1 MRIIFA
7 GTPDFAVPALSKIH
21 NSNHQVVAVYCQ
33 PDRPKGRGKVLTSCA
48 VKNFALEN
56 NLDVIQ
62 PENFSNEQNL
72 KKLGSLEP
80 DLIIVA
86 AYGQILS
93 KEVLNLPKFGCLN
106 IHASILP
113 RWRGAA
119 PIERAILS
127 GDKETGISI
136 MQMNEGLDTGDI
148 LLSRKQ
154 NIANSETAGSL
165 TESLSILGADLI
177 IETIELLR
185 ELNAKTQ
192 DHTKANYAKKILKN
206 EALIDWNQSA
216 ENINQMIRAFNP
228 RPIAQSNAEGMEFK
242 DKVLRIIEAEVI
254 SSETSKPPG
263 TVIEQNKQ
271 ACHIATGA
279 GVLSLKR
286 VQLAGKKVVSIKDF
300 NNAYQLLKLSNS

>member
-72 KKLGSLEP
+72 KKLASLEP

-106 IHASILP
+106 IHASLLP

-165 TESLSILGADLI
+165 TESLSIMGADLI
-177 IETIELLR
+177 METIEQLP
-185 ELNAKTQ
+185 ELDARTQ

-206 EALIDWNQSA
+206 ESRIDWNQSA

-228 RPIAQSNAEGMEFK
+228 RPIAQSNADAIDFK
-242 DKVLRIIEAEVI
+242 DKVLRIVEAEVI
-254 SSETSKPPG
+254 LSQTSKPPG

-271 ACHIATGA
+271 VCHIATGY
-279 GVLSLKR
+279 GILSLKR
-286 VQLAGKKVVSIKDF
+286 VQLAGKNIVSIKDF
-300 NNAYQLLKLSNS
+300 NNAYQLIKLK

>member
-7 GTPDFAVPALSKIH
+7 GTPDFAVAALSKIH
-21 NSNHQVVAVYCQ
+21 YSNHKVVAVYCQ

-48 VKNFALEN
+48 VKNFALEKN
-56 NLDVIQ
+56 IDVIQ

-72 KKLGSLEP
+72 KKLASLEP

-106 IHASILP
+106 IHASLLP

-119 PIERAILS
+119 PIERAIHA

-148 LLSRKQ
+148 LLTKKHSIS
-154 NIANSETAGSL
+154 NFETSSSL
-165 TESLSILGADLI
+165 TESLSILGA
-177 IETIELLR
+177 ELLI
-185 ELNAKTQ
+185 EAIDQLPKLNPKLQ
-192 DHTKANYAKKILKN
+192 KHSKATYAKKILKA
-206 EALIDWNQSA
+206 EAQIDWKQSA

-228 RPIAQSNAEGMEFK
+228 RPIAQSNAEAREFK
-242 DKVLRIIEAEVI
+242 DKILRIIEAEVI
-254 SSETSKPPG
+254 LDEVSMPPG
-263 TVIEQNKQ
+263 TVILQNKEV
-271 ACHIATGA
+271 CHINTGD
-279 GVLSLKR
+279 GILSLKR
-286 VQLAGKKVVSIKDF
+286 VQLAGKNVVSIKDF
-300 NNAYQLLKLSNS
+300 NNAYQLIKLK

>member
-106 IHASILP
+106 IHASLLP

-165 TESLSILGADLI
+165 TESLSIMGADLI
-177 IETIELLR
+177 METIEQLP
-185 ELNAKTQ
+185 ELDARTQ

-206 EALIDWNQSA
+206 ESRIDWNQDA

-228 RPIAQSNAEGMEFK
+228 RPIAQSNADAIDFK
-242 DKVLRIIEAEVI
+242 DKVLRIVEAEVI
-254 SSETSKPPG
+254 LSQTSKPPG

-271 ACHIATGA
+271 VCHIATGY
-279 GVLSLKR
+279 GILSLKR
-286 VQLAGKKVVSIKDF
+286 VQLAGKNIVSIKDF
-300 NNAYQLLKLSNS
+300 NNAYQLTKLK

>member
-1 MRIIFA
+1 MRIISA
-7 GTPDFAVPALSKIH
+7 GTPDFAVPSLSKIH

-33 PDRPKGRGKVLTSCA
+33 PDRPKGRGRVLTSCA

-56 NLDVIQ
+56 KLDVIQ

-72 KKLGSLEP
+72 KKLISLEP
-80 DLIIVA
+80 DIIIVA

-93 KEVLNLPKFGCLN
+93 KEALNLPKFGCLN
-106 IHASILP
+106 IHASLLP

-165 TESLSILGADLI
+165 TESLSIMGADLI
-177 IETIELLR
+177 METIEQLP
-185 ELNAKTQ
+185 ELDARTQ

-206 EALIDWNQSA
+206 ESRIDWNQGA

-228 RPIAQSNAEGMEFK
+228 RPIAQSNADAIDFK
-242 DKVLRIIEAEVI
+242 DKVLRIVEAEVI
-254 SSETSKPPG
+254 LSQTSKPPG

-271 ACHIATGA
+271 VCHIATGY
-279 GVLSLKR
+279 GILSLKR
-286 VQLAGKKVVSIKDF
+286 VQLAGKNIVSIKDF
-300 NNAYQLLKLSNS
+300 NNAYQLTKLK

>member
-1 MRIIFA
+1 MRIIFV

-48 VKNFALEN
+48 VKNFALEKN
-56 NLDVIQ
+56 IDVIQ

-72 KKLGSLEP
+72 KKLASLEP

-106 IHASILP
+106 IHASLLP

-119 PIERAILS
+119 PIERAIHA

-148 LLSRKQ
+148 LLTKKHSIS
-154 NIANSETAGSL
+154 NFETSSSL
-165 TESLSILGADLI
+165 TESLSILGA
-177 IETIELLR
+177 ELLI
-185 ELNAKTQ
+185 EAIDQLPKLNPKLQ
-192 DHTKANYAKKILKN
+192 ENSKATYAKKILKA
-206 EALIDWNQSA
+206 EAQIDWKQSA

-228 RPIAQSNAEGMEFK
+228 RPIAQSNAEAREFK
-242 DKVLRIIEAEVI
+242 DKILRIIEAEVI
-254 SSETSKPPG
+254 LDKVSMPPG
-263 TVIEQNKQ
+263 TVILQNKE
-271 ACHIATGA
+271 ACHINTGD
-279 GVLSLKR
+279 GILSLKR
-286 VQLAGKKVVSIKDF
+286 VQLAGKNVVSIKDF
-300 NNAYQLLKLSNS
+300 NNAYQLIKLK

>member
-48 VKNFALEN
+48 VKNFALEKN
-56 NLDVIQ
+56 IDVIQ

-72 KKLGSLEP
+72 KKLASLEP

-93 KEVLNLPKFGCLN
+93 KEALNLPKFGCFN
-106 IHASILP
+106 IHASLLP

-119 PIERAILS
+119 PIERAIHA

-148 LLSRKQ
+148 LLTKKHSIS
-154 NIANSETAGSL
+154 NFETSSSL
-165 TESLSILGADLI
+165 TESLSILGA
-177 IETIELLR
+177 ELLI
-185 ELNAKTQ
+185 EAIDQLPKLIPKLQ
-192 DHTKANYAKKILKN
+192 KHSKATYAKKILKA
-206 EALIDWNQSA
+206 EAQIDWKQSA

-228 RPIAQSNAEGMEFK
+228 RPIAQSNAEAREFK
-242 DKVLRIIEAEVI
+242 DKILRIIEAEVI
-254 SSETSKPPG
+254 LDKVSMPPG
-263 TVIEQNKQ
+263 TVILQNKE
-271 ACHIATGA
+271 ACHINTGD
-279 GVLSLKR
+279 GILSLKR
-286 VQLAGKKVVSIKDF
+286 VQLAGKNVVSIKDF
-300 NNAYQLLKLSNS
+300 NNAYQLIKLK